1 MSVDAVGTVRRGR
14 GARKVARQTRNIRM
28 LPPLK
33 RKLPLTEPMTPNQI
47 EKIDAASM
55 DILEN
60 VGVQFRDDIALA
72 DWKAA
77 GAKVEGEM
85 VYLDRYLVRE
95 LIATIP
101 KPSRIKPATRPI
113 RYPSVATMA
122 CSSR

>member
-55 DILEN
+55 DILKTSACN
-60 VGVQFRDDIALA
+60 FGMIS
-72 DWKAA
+72 
-77 GAKVEGEM
+77 
-85 VYLDRYLVRE
+85 
-95 LIATIP
+95 P
-101 KPSRIKPATRPI
+101 RPTGKLQV
-113 RYPSVATMA
+113 PQGWFTLTVTLCAN
-122 CSSR
+122 